1 MSPAA
6 GAARAAKFVDDAAN
20 RRWRA
25 EIDEAHFV
33 AGLMMPPCGRLMAE
47 KARRVISE
55 CPCMYLYSF
64 DPAGRGWWVVG
75 GAGAGARGG
84 LCDDAHQKQ
93 RSLVAGEESLTG
105 IVELG

>member
-55 CPCMYLYSF
+55 CPCMHLYSF

-75 GAGAGARGG
+75 GAGAGGG
-84 LCDDAHQKQ
+84 DCATTLIKSSGRWLLAKN
-93 RSLVAGEESLTG
+93 R
-105 IVELG
+105 

>member
-75 GAGAGARGG
+75 GAGAGGG
-84 LCDDAHQKQ
+84 DCATTLNQKQ